1 MRTPDV
7 NLLLYSVNELSPHH
21 FEAKRWLGSAFDDGT
36 GVGFAWLVLVGFIR
50 LSTQGKIMP
59 VALSLQ
65 DALGLVEEWLTHP
78 NGSVL
83 TPTERHADVLA
94 RVLLVVGTA
103 GNLTNDAHLAALAI
117 EHGATVGSFDRDFK
131 KFPNLKLDLLT

>member
-21 FEAKRWLGSAFDDGT
+21 LEAKKWLGRAFDDGA
-36 GVGFAWLVLVGFIR
+36 GIGFAWLVLVGFLR
-50 LSTQGKIMP
+50 LSTQSKIMP
-59 VALSLQ
+59 VALTVN
-65 DALGLVEEWLTHP
+65 DALGLVDEWLAHP
-78 NGSVL
+78 NGHIL

-94 RVLLVVGTA
+94 RVLLTVGTA

-117 EHGATVGSFDRDFK
+117 EHGATVGSFDTDFK
-131 KFPNLKLDLLT
+131 KFPGIKLDLLK